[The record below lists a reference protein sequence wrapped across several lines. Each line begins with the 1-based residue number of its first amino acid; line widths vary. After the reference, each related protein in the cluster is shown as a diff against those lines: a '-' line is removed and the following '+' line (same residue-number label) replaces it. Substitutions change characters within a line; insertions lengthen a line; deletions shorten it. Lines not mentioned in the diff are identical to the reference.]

1 MSEEIASAFD
11 PENFQTVM
19 LIQMMRTYDV
29 LMAFL
34 SVMDAEKAEILAG
47 LHEQG
52 LTFCPNPS
60 LSIEDANNNI
70 S

>member
-1 MSEEIASAFD
+1 MSDSAFD

-47 LHEQG
+47 LHEKG

-60 LSIEDANNNI
+60 LSIEEDASNSIN
-70 S
+70 